1 MASKCPAVVRG
12 RVMRLT
18 RLDAC
23 GVPVIGASTT
33 VVTDG
38 IISIAPSPQYEGGD
52 PIRVL
57 NANGDLCINAKGKA
71 QLAQEDLTITLC
83 QINPDAVNIMTGA
96 PLVLDDATPTP
107 NTVGFRKQCGSSDV
121 NFALEVWSEI
131 TNQEC
136 TTTNVE
142 YWYSLWPLLTNAQY
156 GDYTIENGAL
166 NMVLTASAFC
176 NSPWGVGPYDVINSG
191 VVPAPGPLLTA
202 IGDDDLYHG
211 QVTNLAP
218 PASSCGVQA
227 LAA

>member
-1 MASKCPAVVRG
+1 MASFCPAVVRG

-38 IISIAPSPQYEGGD
+38 FISVAATDQYEGGD

-57 NANGDLCINAKGKA
+57 NANGDLCLDEPGKA

-83 QINPDAVNIMTGA
+83 QVNFDAINIMTGA
-96 PLVLDDATPTP
+96 PLVLDAATPTP
-107 NTVGFRKQCGSSDV
+107 NTVGFRKRCGNADV
-121 NFALEVWSEI
+121 RFALEVWS
-131 TNQEC
+131 NVSGQAC
-136 TTTNVE
+136 TAGAAQ
-142 YWYSLWPLLTNAQY
+142 YFYSLWPLITNAQY
-156 GDYTIENGAL
+156 GDYTIENGAV
-166 NMVLTASAFC
+166 NMSITASAFC
-176 NSPWGVGPYDVINSG
+176 GSGWGVGPYDPING
-191 VVPAPGPLLTA
+191 ALDVAGPLLTA
-202 IGDDDLYHG
+202 IGPQDLYDG
-211 QVTNLAP
+211 QITTIAP

>member
-1 MASKCPAVVRG
+1 MASFCPAVVRG

-38 IISIAPSPQYEGGD
+38 FISVAATDQYEGGD
-52 PIRVL
+52 PIRIL
-57 NANGDLCINAKGKA
+57 NANGDLCIDEPGKA

-83 QINPDAVNIMTGA
+83 QINFDAMNIMTGS
-96 PLVLDDATPTP
+96 PLVLDATAPTP
-107 NTVGFRKQCGSSDV
+107 NTVGFRKRCGNADV
-121 NFALEVWSEI
+121 RFALEVWS
-131 TNQEC
+131 NVSGQAC
-136 TTTNVE
+136 TDGDQQFF
-142 YWYSLWPLLTNAQY
+142 YSLWPLLTNAQF

-166 NMVLTASAFC
+166 NMSLTVSAFC
-176 NSPWGVGPYDVINSG
+176 GSGWGVGPYDV
-191 VVPAPGPLLTA
+191 VPGALDVPGPLLTA
-202 IGDDDLYHG
+202 IGAQDLYNG
-211 QVTNLAP
+211 ELTTIAP